1 MGNLGLYV
9 RAAKKRS
16 GELRERFIA
25 QEPGIALEGLKA
37 GLSEP
42 ERALFEERAGILE
55 IDGGLSKEE
64 AERTALR
71 EILTAGGEIEEES
84 FGAFNVT
91 HKGGGQ

>member
-25 QEPGIALEGLKA
+25 QGGEPGVDLESLKA

-71 EILTAGGEIEEES
+71 EILTAGK
-84 FGAFNVT
+84 A
-91 HKGGGQ
+91 